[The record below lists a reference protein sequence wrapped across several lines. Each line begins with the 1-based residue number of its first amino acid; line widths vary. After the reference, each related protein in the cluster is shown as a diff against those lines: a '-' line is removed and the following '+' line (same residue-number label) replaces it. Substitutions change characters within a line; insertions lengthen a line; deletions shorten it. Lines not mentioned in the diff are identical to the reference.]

1 MVPSAMHLV
10 VLGVIYCILCADV
23 SARRAAMPEDNPQWR
38 FLLNSFQC
46 YQACKWDIKMCIDG
60 TWVYRAAELNCE
72 FDQCA
77 VMAPEDESY
86 SR

>member
-1 MVPSAMHLV
+1 MNIAMHLV

-23 SARRAAMPEDNPQWR
+23 SARRAAMPEDNP
-38 FLLNSFQC
+38 
-46 YQACKWDIKMCIDG
+46 QACKWDIKMCIDG